1 VAVIV
6 TVTPNP
12 GLDRTLTVPRIVFN
26 QMMRATASRLDWG
39 GKGFNVSRAL
49 QALGVE
55 SVAMGFI
62 GGATGRTL
70 ERGLGDLGIGTD
82 FVPIAGETRTNTVI
96 TSAPLSAGPSA
107 RLRAGPSARL
117 RAGMDADAYRYV
129 KVNEP
134 GPTVRTEEVAA
145 FFDRAR
151 EKARP
156 GDIWVLCGSLPP
168 GVPPDFYARLTALV
182 QAMGAQV
189 LLDSSGEALRLGC
202 AASPYLV
209 KPNVVEAEEMTG
221 QEISSDA
228 DALAAVEFFVR
239 QGIELVALSLGADGL
254 LLASKELAVRARPPC
269 VQARNPVG
277 AGDALLAGIA
287 SALAG
292 PSAPARAGPSTQL
305 RAGPSTGLRAGAEHS
320 RREHVLSLEEIA
332 RWGVATGT
340 AAAMQEGVSFGTRAE
355 VEALYEQIRPR
366 PAIPTGNPQQV
377 EGEQSGINTS

>member
-1 VAVIV
+1 VIV

-62 GGATGRTL
+62 GGATGHTL
-70 ERGLGDLGIGTD
+70 ERGLNDLGIGTD

-107 RLRAGPSARL
+107 RLRAGI
-117 RAGMDADAYRYV
+117 DADAYRYV

-134 GPTVRTEEVAA
+134 GPTVRAEEVAA

-151 EKARP
+151 ERVRP

-182 QAMGAQV
+182 QARGAQV

-209 KPNVVEAEEMTG
+209 KPNLVEAEQVAG
-221 QEISSDA
+221 QEICLDA
-228 DALAAVEFFVR
+228 DALAAVEFFLH

-254 LLASKELAVRARPPC
+254 LLASKELAVWARPPR

-292 PSAPARAGPSTQL
+292 PSTRL
-305 RAGPSTGLRAGAEHS
+305 RAGPEHS
-320 RREHVLSLEEIA
+320 RREHVRSLEEIA

-340 AAAMQEGVSFGTRAE
+340 AAAAREGVSFGTRAE
-355 VEALYEQIRPR
+355 VEALYRQVRPR
-366 PAIPTGNPQQV
+366 SAIPIGDPQQV

>member
-1 VAVIV
+1 
-6 TVTPNP
+6 
-12 GLDRTLTVPRIVFN
+12 VPRIVFN
-26 QMMRATASRLDWG
+26 QVMRATASRLDWG

-62 GGATGRTL
+62 GGATGHTL
-70 ERGLGDLGIGTD
+70 ERGLSDLGISTD

-107 RLRAGPSARL
+107 RLRAGI
-117 RAGMDADAYRYV
+117 DADAYRYV

-182 QAMGAQV
+182 QAMGARV

-202 AASPYLV
+202 AAGPYLV

-228 DALAAVEFFVR
+228 DALAAVEFFLR

-292 PSAPARAGPSTQL
+292 PLAPL
-305 RAGPSTGLRAGAEHS
+305 RAGPEH
-320 RREHVLSLEEIA
+320 RRKEHVRSLEEIA

-355 VEALYEQIRPR
+355 VEALYEQVQPG
-366 PAIPTGNPQQV
+366 PTIPTRNLQQV
-377 EGEQSGINTS
+377 AGGQFGANTP

>member
-62 GGATGRTL
+62 GGATGHTL
-70 ERGLGDLGIGTD
+70 ERGLGDLGISTD

-96 TSAPLSAGPSA
+96 TSAPLSAGI
-107 RLRAGPSARL
+107 
-117 RAGMDADAYRYV
+117 DADAYRYV

-182 QAMGAQV
+182 QAMGARV

-202 AASPYLV
+202 AAGPYLV

-228 DALAAVEFFVR
+228 DALAAVEFFLR

-292 PSAPARAGPSTQL
+292 PSTRL
-305 RAGPSTGLRAGAEHS
+305 RAGPSAPDWAGAERS
-320 RREHVLSLEEIA
+320 RSEHVLFLEEIA

-340 AAAMQEGVSFGTRAE
+340 AGAVREGVSFGTRAE
-355 VEALYEQIRPR
+355 VEALYEQVQPGLT
-366 PAIPTGNPQQV
+366 IPTGNPQQV

>member
-62 GGATGRTL
+62 GGATGHTL
-70 ERGLGDLGIGTD
+70 ERGLGDLGISTD
-82 FVPIAGETRTNTVI
+82 FVPIAGETRTNTII

-107 RLRAGPSARL
+107 RLRAGI
-117 RAGMDADAYRYV
+117 DADAQRYV

-134 GPTVRTEEVAA
+134 GPTVRAEEVAA

-151 EKARP
+151 ERVRP
-156 GDIWVLCGSLPP
+156 GGIWVLCGSLPP

-182 QAMGAQV
+182 QAMGARV

-228 DALAAVEFFVR
+228 DALAAAEFFLR

-254 LLASKELAVRARPPC
+254 LLASKELAVWARPPC

-292 PSAPARAGPSTQL
+292 PSTAL
-305 RAGPSTGLRAGAEHS
+305 RAGPSAPLRAGTEH
-320 RREHVLSLEEIA
+320 RRKEHVRSLEEIA

-355 VEALYEQIRPR
+355 VEALYEQIQPG
-366 PAIPTGNPQQV
+366 PTIPTRNRQQV
-377 EGEQSGINTS
+377 AGGQFGTNTP

>member
-26 QMMRATASRLDWG
+26 QVMRATASRLDWG
-39 GKGFNVSRAL
+39 GKGLNVSRAL

-62 GGATGRTL
+62 GGATGHTL
-70 ERGLGDLGIGTD
+70 ERGLSDLGISTD

-96 TSAPLSAGPSA
+96 TLAPFSAGI
-107 RLRAGPSARL
+107 
-117 RAGMDADAYRYV
+117 DADTQRYV

-134 GPTVRTEEVAA
+134 GPTVRAEEVAA

-151 EKARP
+151 DKVRP

-182 QAMGAQV
+182 QAMGARV

-202 AASPYLV
+202 AAGPYLV
-209 KPNVVEAEEMTG
+209 KPNVVEAEQVTG
-221 QEISSDA
+221 QEISSN
-228 DALAAVEFFVR
+228 AATLVAAEFFLR

-254 LLASKELAVRARPPC
+254 LLASQELAVWARPPR
-269 VQARNPVG
+269 VRARNPVG

-292 PSAPARAGPSTQL
+292 PSTTL
-305 RAGPSTGLRAGAEHS
+305 RAGPSTELRAGAERS
-320 RREHVLSLEEIA
+320 RREPVLPLEEIA

-340 AAAMQEGVSFGTRAE
+340 AAAAREGVSFGTRAE
-355 VEALYEQIRPR
+355 VEALYEQVQPR
-366 PAIPTGNPQQV
+366 PATPTENPQQG
-377 EGEQSGINTS
+377 EGEQSGIDTS

>member
-26 QMMRATASRLDWG
+26 QVMRATASRLDWG
-39 GKGFNVSRAL
+39 GKGLNVSRAL

-55 SVAMGFI
+55 SVATGFI
-62 GGATGRTL
+62 GGATGHML
-70 ERGLGDLGIGTD
+70 ERGLRDVGISTD
-82 FVPIAGETRTNTVI
+82 FVPVAGETRTNTVI
-96 TSAPLSAGPSA
+96 TWAKSTPSRAEGLSAGPSA
-107 RLRAGPSARL
+107 RLRAGT
-117 RAGMDADAYRYV
+117 DADAYRYV

-134 GPTVRTEEVAA
+134 GPTVRAEEVAA

-151 EKARP
+151 ERVRP

-168 GVPPDFYARLTALV
+168 GVPPDFYAHLTALV
-182 QAMGAQV
+182 QASGAQA

-202 AASPYLV
+202 TASPHLV
-209 KPNVVEAEEMTG
+209 KPNLVEAEEATG
-221 QEISSDA
+221 QKISSDA
-228 DALAAVEFFVR
+228 DALTAAESFLR

-254 LLASKELAVRARPPC
+254 LLASKELAVWARPPH

-292 PSAPARAGPSTQL
+292 PSTPLRTGP
-305 RAGPSTGLRAGAEHS
+305 EHS
-320 RREHVLSLEEIA
+320 RREPVLPLEEIA
-332 RWGVATGT
+332 RLGVAAGT
-340 AAAMQEGVSFGTRAE
+340 AAAVREGVSFGTRAE
-355 VEALYEQIRPR
+355 VEALYEQIRPG
-366 PAIPTGNPQQV
+366 PTIPTRNPQQV
-377 EGEQSGINTS
+377 AGGQFGTNTP